1 MFPVV
6 LVNTKFY
13 ITQNVS
19 PSERVDRSVVIMHTV
34 VRPPLIVFRLGRVL
48 GGGGSVAV

>member
-13 ITQNVS
+13 ITQKFS
-19 PSERVDRSVVIMHTV
+19 PSERVDRSVVIMYPLV
-34 VRPPLIVFRLGRVL
+34 KPPLIVVRPSKVL
-48 GGGGSVAV
+48 GGGSVAV